1 MGINQY
7 IEITEN
13 SYEENTLIH
22 MMINTLKIISSK
34 EDFKTKQNKTK
45 LMACFVLK

>member
-1 MGINQY
+1 MGVNQH
-7 IEITEN
+7 IEITEKT

-34 EDFKTKQNKTK
+34 EDFKTK
-45 LMACFVLK
+45 

>member
-34 EDFKTKQNKTK
+34 EDFKTKQNKVNGMFCT
-45 LMACFVLK
+45 